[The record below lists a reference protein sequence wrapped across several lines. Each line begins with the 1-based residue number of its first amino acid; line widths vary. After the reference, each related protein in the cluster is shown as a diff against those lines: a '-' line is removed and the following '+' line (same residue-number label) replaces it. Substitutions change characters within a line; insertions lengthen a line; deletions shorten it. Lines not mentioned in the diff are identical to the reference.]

1 MPPPRHTCRGC
12 VLRLSRRVPN
22 PRRLNPKKGA
32 SQLSRKLWLSTVTVT
47 IALLAV
53 FASASPAKVSKG
65 LAQGGTLNVD
75 LFTDVDYTDPALD
88 YLSTGWEIEYSTCL
102 KLMNYPDANGAKG
115 SQLTPEAAAGF
126 PKVSSGGKVYDFTV
140 NAGFTKFSN
149 GQAVTAANFKA
160 AIDRDADP
168 KMQSPS
174 VPFFSDIVGSSKSPV
189 SGVKVNG
196 KHLIITLTKASPD
209 FLARMAMPFFCAVPT
224 NLAHDPN
231 GVLAPASAGPYYISD
246 RVPNKS
252 ITIKKN
258 PNYKGKRPHNVNQ
271 INYTVGNSLDAI
283 YLRTQQGATDYAA
296 GGIPPASYAEAAQK
310 YGINKAQFWVKPILS
325 VSYLAFNHD
334 RPLFKGAKGIALGK
348 AINYAIDRK
357 ALLVQ
362 SGFLAGKR
370 TDQVL
375 PPGIAGF
382 RDANLYPLK
391 GPDLAT
397 AKKWMAKAGVPGGTT
412 VELYTSNRG
421 AAPLQAQIYQFN
433 LKQIGLNVNTHL
445 FARAVQI
452 DKEGTRGE
460 PFDITSEGWIA
471 DYADP
476 YDFINV
482 LLSGDN
488 LHASNNNN
496 VAYFNDPKYNKAM
509 KAASLMSGANR
520 YSAYGNL
527 DVAMM
532 KDNPPWAARNNFN
545 DRVLLSSR
553 VGCFTFNA
561 TYSVDL
567 AALCIK

>member
-1 MPPPRHTCRGC
+1 
-12 VLRLSRRVPN
+12 LR
-22 PRRLNPKKGA
+22 
-32 SQLSRKLWLSTVTVT
+32 RKLWLST
-47 IALLAV
+47 ALVAVALFAV
-53 FASASPAKVSKG
+53 FAGSAVAKTGKTGAV
-65 LAQGGTLNVD
+65 GGTLNVD
-75 LFTDVDYTDPALD
+75 ISTDVDYTDPALD

-102 KLMNYPDANGAKG
+102 KLVNYPDANGAKG
-115 SQLTPEAAAGF
+115 AQLVPEAAAGF
-126 PKVSSGGKVYDFTV
+126 PKVSNNGKTYDFNV
-140 NAGFTKFSN
+140 KAGFTKFSN

-168 KMQSPS
+168 KMQSPA

-196 KHLIITLTKASPD
+196 SHLVITLTKAAPD
-209 FLARMAMPFFCAVPT
+209 FLARMAMPFFCAIPT

-258 PNYKGKRPHNVNQ
+258 PNYKGKRPHNVTQ
-271 INYTVGNSLDAI
+271 INYVVGNSLDAT

-310 YGINKAQFWVKPILS
+310 YGINKGQFWVKPQIG
-325 VSYLAFNHD
+325 VTYLAFNHD
-334 RPLFKGAKGIALGK
+334 RPLFKGANGTALAK
-348 AINYAIDRK
+348 AVNYAIDRK
-357 ALLVQ
+357 AMLAQ
-362 SGFLAGKR
+362 GGYLAGKR
-370 TDQVL
+370 TDQIL
-375 PPGIAGF
+375 PPGMAGF

-397 AKKWMAKAGVPGGTT
+397 AKKWAAKAGIKGGTG

-421 AAPLQAQIYQFN
+421 SAPLVAQIIQFN
-433 LKQIGLNVNTHL
+433 LKQIGLDVNSHL

-460 PFDITSEGWIA
+460 PFDITTEGWIA

-482 LLSGDN
+482 LLYGGN

-509 KAASLMSGANR
+509 TTAASLSGAGR
-520 YSAYGNL
+520 YKAYGNL

-545 DRVLLSSR
+545 DRVLLSGR

>member
-1 MPPPRHTCRGC
+1 MSAAAKPVKT
-12 VLRLSRRVPN
+12 
-22 PRRLNPKKGA
+22 GA
-32 SQLSRKLWLSTVTVT
+32 T
-47 IALLAV
+47 
-53 FASASPAKVSKG
+53 
-65 LAQGGTLNVD
+65 GGTLNVD
-75 LFTDVDYTDPALD
+75 LTTDVDYTDPALD

-115 SQLTPEAAAGF
+115 SQLVPEAATGF
-126 PKVSSGGKVYDFTV
+126 PKISSGGKVYDFNV
-140 NAGFTKFSN
+140 NASFTKFSN
-149 GQAVTAANFKA
+149 GAPVTAANFKA

-189 SGVKVNG
+189 SGVKVKG
-196 KHLIITLTKASPD
+196 SHLIITLSKASPD

-224 NLAHDPN
+224 DLAHDPN

-258 PNYKGKRPHNVNQ
+258 PNYKGKRPHNVNE
-271 INYTVGNSLDAI
+271 IVYNIGNSLDAI

-310 YGINKAQFWVKPILS
+310 YGINKGQFWVKPQLG
-325 VSYLAFNHD
+325 VNYLAFNHD
-334 RPLFKGAKGIALGK
+334 RPLFKGAAGTALAK

-357 ALLVQ
+357 ALLAQ
-362 SGFLAGKR
+362 SGYLAGKR
-370 TDQVL
+370 TDQIL
-375 PPGIAGF
+375 PPGMAGF

-391 GPDLAT
+391 GPDLVT
-397 AKKWMAKAGVPGGTT
+397 AKKWAAKAGIKDGTG

-460 PFDITSEGWIA
+460 PFDVTTEGWIA

-488 LHASNNNN
+488 IHDSNNNN
-496 VAYFNDPKYNKAM
+496 VAYFNDPKYNAQM
-509 KAASLMSGANR
+509 RAAALLSGAKR
-520 YSAYGNL
+520 YSTYGNL
-527 DVAMM
+527 DVSMF
-532 KDNPPWAARNNFN
+532 KNNPPWAARNNFN
-545 DRVLLSSR
+545 DRILVSSR
-553 VGCFTFNA
+553 VGCFTFNS

-567 AALCIK
+567 AALCLK

>member
-1 MPPPRHTCRGC
+1 
-12 VLRLSRRVPN
+12 LR
-22 PRRLNPKKGA
+22 
-32 SQLSRKLWLSTVTVT
+32 RKLWLST
-47 IALLAV
+47 ALVAVALFAV
-53 FASASPAKVSKG
+53 FAGSAVAKTGKAG
-65 LAQGGTLNVD
+65 AQGGTLTVD
-75 LFTDVDYTDPALD
+75 ISTDVDYTDPALD
-88 YLSTGWEIEYSTCL
+88 YLSTGWEIEYATCL
-102 KLMNYPDANGAKG
+102 KLVNYPDANGAKG
-115 SQLTPEAAAGF
+115 AQLVPEAAAGF
-126 PKVSSGGKVYDFTV
+126 PKVSNNGKTYDFNV
-140 NAGFTKFSN
+140 KAGFTKFSN
-149 GQAVTAANFKA
+149 GQPVTAANFKA

-168 KMQSPS
+168 KMQSPA

-189 SGVKVNG
+189 SGVKVSG
-196 KHLIITLTKASPD
+196 SHLVITLTKAAPD
-209 FLARMAMPFFCAVPT
+209 FLARMAMPFFCAIPT

-252 ITIKKN
+252 ITIKRN
-258 PNYKGKRPHNVNQ
+258 PNYKGKRPHNVTQ
-271 INYTVGNSLDAI
+271 INYVVGNSLDAT

-310 YGINKAQFWVKPILS
+310 YGINKGQFWVKPQIG
-325 VSYLAFNHD
+325 VTYLAFNHD
-334 RPLFKGAKGIALGK
+334 RPLFKGANGVALAK
-348 AINYAIDRK
+348 AVNYAIDRK
-357 ALLVQ
+357 AMLAQ
-362 SGFLAGKR
+362 GGYLAGKR
-370 TDQVL
+370 TDQIL
-375 PPGIAGF
+375 PPGMAGF

-391 GPDLAT
+391 GPDIAT
-397 AKKWMAKAGVPGGTT
+397 AKKWADKAGIKSGTG

-421 AAPLQAQIYQFN
+421 SAPLVAQIIQFN
-433 LKQIGLNVNTHL
+433 LKQIGLDVNSHL

-460 PFDITSEGWIA
+460 PFDITTEGWIA

-482 LLSGDN
+482 LLYGGN

-509 KAASLMSGANR
+509 TSAANLSGSAR
-520 YSAYGNL
+520 YKAYGNL

-545 DRVLLSSR
+545 DRVLLSGR